1 MGVGRPGVVTTVGR
15 GLEAPSIPGPEVGGE
30 AIPGGAGERK
40 AVQVQKL
47 GINSPDPGGMGNSG
61 GGQHCTVHVRALPH
75 AFTRE
80 QE

>member
-1 MGVGRPGVVTTVGR
+1 MLGIVTTVGR
-15 GLEAPSIPGPEVGGE
+15 GLEAPSIPGPDVGGD

-40 AVQVQKL
+40 AVQVQTHDETR
-47 GINSPDPGGMGNSG
+47 PDPGGMGNSG